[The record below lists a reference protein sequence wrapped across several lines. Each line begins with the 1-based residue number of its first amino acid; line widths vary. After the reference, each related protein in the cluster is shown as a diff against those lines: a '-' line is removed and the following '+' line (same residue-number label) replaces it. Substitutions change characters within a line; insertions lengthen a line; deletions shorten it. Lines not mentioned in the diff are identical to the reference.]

1 MADLAVIEVRL
12 DNVETAVAKHDEI
25 IQQLVQSQIKQINK
39 DIEEIIGKP
48 INEELWDLIQS
59 LIIKTNQYYNL
70 SQNETKELLKS
81 KVKPIV
87 KKYKEEMRI

>member
-1 MADLAVIEVRL
+1 MKNKE
-12 DNVETAVAKHDEI
+12 
-25 IQQLVQSQIKQINK
+25 LVQSQIKQINK

-59 LIIKTNQYYNL
+59 LIVKTNQYYDL

-81 KVKPIV
+81 EVKPIV
-87 KKYKEEMRI
+87 KKYKEDTT

>member
-1 MADLAVIEVRL
+1 MKNKE
-12 DNVETAVAKHDEI
+12 
-25 IQQLVQSQIKQINK
+25 LVQSQIKQINK

-59 LIIKTNQYYNL
+59 LIVKTNQYYDL

-87 KKYKEEMRI
+87 KKAKS

>member
-1 MADLAVIEVRL
+1 MNNKD
-12 DNVETAVAKHDEI
+12 
-25 IQQLVQSQIKQINK
+25 LVQSQIKQINK

-48 INEELWDLIQS
+48 INKELWDLIQS
-59 LIIKTNQYYNL
+59 LIVKTNQYYDL

-87 KKYKEEMRI
+87 KKYKEDMRI

>member
-1 MADLAVIEVRL
+1 MKNKE
-12 DNVETAVAKHDEI
+12 
-25 IQQLVQSQIKQINK
+25 LVQSQIKQINK

-48 INEELWDLIQS
+48 INEELWGLIQS
-59 LIIKTNQYYNL
+59 LIIKTNQYYDL

-87 KKYKEEMRI
+87 KKYKEDMRI

>member
-1 MADLAVIEVRL
+1 MK
-12 DNVETAVAKHDEI
+12 NKK
-25 IQQLVQSQIKQINK
+25 LVQSQIKQINK

-48 INEELWDLIQS
+48 INKELWDLIQS

-87 KKYKEEMRI
+87 KKYKDEMRI

>member
-1 MADLAVIEVRL
+1 MK
-12 DNVETAVAKHDEI
+12 NK
-25 IQQLVQSQIKQINK
+25 QLVQSQIKQINK

>member
-1 MADLAVIEVRL
+1 MKNKDLI
-12 DNVETAVAKHDEI
+12 
-25 IQQLVQSQIKQINK
+25 QSQIQQINK
-39 DIEEIIGKP
+39 DIEEIIGEP
-48 INEELWDLIQS
+48 INKELWDLIQS

>member
-1 MADLAVIEVRL
+1 MK
-12 DNVETAVAKHDEI
+12 NKK
-25 IQQLVQSQIKQINK
+25 LVQSQIKQINK

-48 INEELWDLIQS
+48 INKELWDLIQS

>member
-1 MADLAVIEVRL
+1 MKNKE
-12 DNVETAVAKHDEI
+12 
-25 IQQLVQSQIKQINK
+25 LVQSQIKQINK

-59 LIIKTNQYYNL
+59 LIVKTNQYYDL

-87 KKYKEEMRI
+87 KKYKEDMTI

>member
-1 MADLAVIEVRL
+1 MKNKE
-12 DNVETAVAKHDEI
+12 
-25 IQQLVQSQIKQINK
+25 LVQSQIKQINK

-59 LIIKTNQYYNL
+59 LIVKTNQYYDL

-87 KKYKEEMRI
+87 KKYKEDMRI

>member
-1 MADLAVIEVRL
+1 MKNKE
-12 DNVETAVAKHDEI
+12 
-25 IQQLVQSQIKQINK
+25 LVQSQIKQINK

-59 LIIKTNQYYNL
+59 LIVKTNQYYNL

-87 KKYKEEMRI
+87 KKYKEDMRI